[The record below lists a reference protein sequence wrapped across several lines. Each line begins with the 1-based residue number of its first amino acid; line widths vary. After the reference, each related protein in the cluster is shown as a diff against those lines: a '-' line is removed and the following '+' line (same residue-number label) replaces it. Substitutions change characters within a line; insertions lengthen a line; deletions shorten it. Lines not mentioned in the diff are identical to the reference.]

1 MKIKIE
7 TSRKVT
13 SYKEIKLPYYSRS
26 ICHFYKVY
34 SETHCISV
42 VDLTEHESIGIQQ
55 SSLALSSENKKSSES
70 EFKKAFD
77 KINTLLLLKLNK

>member
-7 TSRKVT
+7 TSKKVT
-13 SYKEIKLPYYSRS
+13 SYKEIELPYYSKS

-34 SETHCISV
+34 SEKHCISV
-42 VDLTEHESIGIQQ
+42 TDLTEHESIGIHH
-55 SSLALSSENKKSSES
+55 SSLALGSDNKKSSEA

-77 KINTLLLLKLNK
+77 RISKILISKI

>member
-7 TSRKVT
+7 STKTVVT
-13 SYKEIKLPYYSRS
+13 HKEIELPYYSKS

-34 SETHCISV
+34 SEKHCISV
-42 VDLTEHESIGIQQ
+42 TDLTEHESICNQD
-55 SSLALSSENKKSSES
+55 SSLAFGSGNKKSNEA

-77 KINTLLLLKLNK
+77 RISKILISKI